1 MNNYKHKVCKYL
13 NMDLDTELC
22 NDFWEL
28 LYEKL
33 IEKAEYKYLN
43 MDLEDGLKH

>member
-1 MNNYKHKVCKYL
+1 MNNYKHEVCKYL

-33 IEKAEYKYLN
+33 IEKAEYKV
-43 MDLEDGLKH
+43 DDGVINYFTK